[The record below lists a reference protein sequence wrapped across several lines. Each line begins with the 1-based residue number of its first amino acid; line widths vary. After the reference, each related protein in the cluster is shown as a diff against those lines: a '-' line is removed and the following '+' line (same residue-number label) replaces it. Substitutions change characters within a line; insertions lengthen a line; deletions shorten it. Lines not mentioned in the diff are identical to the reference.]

1 MLIDFSKI
9 TELEAAG
16 FKGGEGSLLRRPSG
30 DERCTIMR
38 GRLLPGSSIGMHTH
52 TDSCEIIYILSG
64 TASITMNGEP
74 ETVAAGQVH
83 YCPKG
88 GTHTMK
94 NHGDSELCFLAV
106 VPKQ

>member
-9 TELEAAG
+9 TELEAVG

-30 DERCTIMR
+30 DEGCAVMR

-52 TDSCEIIYILSG
+52 TDSCEVIYILSG
-64 TASITMNGEP
+64 TASITMNGVT
-74 ETVAAGQVH
+74 ETVAAGQAH

-94 NHGDSELCFLAV
+94 NHGDGELCFLAV